1 MTLTTFIMPEYHA
14 LCINSWCS
22 KLIERSASIQS
33 IDTVDKT
40 GEWSNQTQISLTL
53 SMKRLKQ
60 LSRSSNEQIE
70 RWADRAMRNRAMS
83 RSSGNRE
90 GVPKSGSSNQKQSF
104 IQKIK
109 CIQESFVWL
118 HASKSR
124 YPWSRADFK
133 ESLQLCRNGKMSDLN
148 KFFIISWKFPMTF
161 FLVVD

>member
-1 MTLTTFIMPEYHA
+1 MTLTTFIMPEYDA

-22 KLIERSASIQS
+22 KSIERSASIQS

-109 CIQESFVWL
+109 CIQVNPDTPGAGHIL
-118 HASKSR
+118 
-124 YPWSRADFK
+124 K
-133 ESLQLCRNGKMSDLN
+133 ESLHAETEKCLTSTN
-148 KFFIISWKFPMTF
+148 
-161 FLVVD
+161 FLSSRENFRWPSF